1 MGTMATM
8 TRCVVSAGGLSLLA
22 AAAAAAA
29 VAVIAC
35 DVEHGQPDG
44 GGGGDDAAVTDGGGP
59 SSDGAAPDAAPPT
72 GDTGAGDAHPTTGE
86 SPCIEQGCVILA
98 TLTGEAAGDTFGY
111 VSADLGD
118 IDGDGADDFVIG
130 APFNA
135 AGGRG
140 AGRAYVYSGKTHAPL
155 FTFTGEPHSLI
166 GFAVGAAGDV
176 DGDGVTDVIVGAPQG
191 GMQSAGFGSGFAR
204 IYSGRTGAHVRT
216 LHGEALNDA
225 FGFVVSGVGDLDHDG
240 HADLVVGAPFSDAN
254 GVSSGR
260 VVLVSGLTGA
270 TLFAFDGE
278 AAGDMLGSAA
288 SGIGDVDRDG
298 VPDVVMAAR
307 NGGAGDRGRVYVRSG
322 RSGALL
328 YSYDA
333 PSTGADLGWF
343 FATTPGDVNHD
354 GVPDVFAS
362 DFSDSTDD
370 AGVSTGRAFVWS
382 GADGK
387 LLLDLAGR
395 VAGEGFGIGRAR
407 AGDVDH
413 DGYDDLII
421 GAYTNSVAA
430 PQAGRTYVISG
441 KTGADLRTMT
451 SSVPYEGSGYD
462 AVGLGDVNGDGA
474 LDFLVTAATNGALG
488 PSTGRV
494 YVIAG
499 IP

>member
-1 MGTMATM
+1 MRTM
-8 TRCVVSAGGLSLLA
+8 TRCVVRVGGISLLA
-22 AAAAAAA
+22 VAGAAA
-29 VAVIAC
+29 VGAIAC
-35 DVEHGQPDG
+35 NVEHGQPDG
-44 GGGGDDAAVTDGGGP
+44 GGGGGAADAAVADGGGP
-59 SSDGAAPDAAPPT
+59 VPDGAARE
-72 GDTGAGDAHPTTGE
+72 TGAGDGGAGDAGADARPATGE
-86 SPCIEQGCVILA
+86 SPCVEHGCVILA

-118 IDGDGADDFVIG
+118 IDGDGVHDFAIG

-155 FTFTGEPHSLI
+155 FTLTGEPHSLL

-176 DGDGVTDVIVGAPQG
+176 DGDGVADVVVGAPQG
-191 GMQSAGFGSGFAR
+191 GMQGAGFGSGFAR

-216 LHGEALNDA
+216 LQGAALNDA

-240 HADLVVGAPFSDAN
+240 HADLVVGAPFADAN
-254 GVSSGR
+254 GVNSGR
-260 VVLVSGLTGA
+260 VVVVSGLTGA
-270 TLFAFDGE
+270 ILLAFDGE
-278 AAGDMLGSAA
+278 EAGDMLGTAA

-298 VPDVVMAAR
+298 VPDLVMAAR

-328 YSYDA
+328 HAYDA

-343 FATTPGDVNHD
+343 FATTPGDVDHD

-362 DFSDSTDD
+362 DFSDSADD
-370 AGVSTGRAFVWS
+370 AGISTGRAFVWS
-382 GADGK
+382 GADGR

-395 VAGEGFGIGRAR
+395 VPGEGFGIGRAR

-413 DGYDDLII
+413 DGYDDLIV

-430 PQAGRTYVISG
+430 PEAGRTYVISG
-441 KTGADLRTMT
+441 RTGADLRTMT

-474 LDFLVTAATNGALG
+474 LDFLVTAATNAALG
-488 PSTGRV
+488 ASTGRA

-499 IP
+499 LP

>member
-1 MGTMATM
+1 MGTM
-8 TRCVVSAGGLSLLA
+8 TRRVVGVGGVSILA
-22 AAAAAAA
+22 VAA
-29 VAVIAC
+29 VAAIAC
-35 DVEHGQPDG
+35 NVEHGQPDG
-44 GGGGDDAAVTDGGGP
+44 GADGGIDAAAADGGASTP
-59 SSDGAAPDAAPPT
+59 DVSARDAAPPT
-72 GDTGAGDAHPTTGE
+72 GDTGAGDAGADAHPTTGE
-86 SPCIEQGCVILA
+86 SPCIERGCVILA
-98 TLTGEAAGDTFGY
+98 TLTGEAAGDTFGW

-118 IDGDGADDFVIG
+118 IDGDGAHDFVIG

-140 AGRAYVYSGKTHAPL
+140 AGRAYAYSGKTHALL
-155 FTFTGEPHSLI
+155 FTLSGEPHSLL
-166 GFAVGAAGDV
+166 GFGVSAAGDV
-176 DGDGVTDVIVGAPQG
+176 DGDGVTDLIVGAPQG
-191 GMQSAGFGSGFAR
+191 GMQGAGFGPGFAR

-216 LHGEALNDA
+216 LEGAALNDA
-225 FGFVVSGVGDLDHDG
+225 FGFVVGGVGDVDHDG
-240 HADLVVGAPFSDAN
+240 HSDLVVGAPFADAN
-254 GVSSGR
+254 GVNSGR

-270 TLFAFDGE
+270 TLLAFDGE
-278 AAGDMLGSAA
+278 EAGDMLGTAA
-288 SGIGDVDRDG
+288 AGIGDVDRDG
-298 VPDVVMAAR
+298 VADVVIAAR

-322 RSGALL
+322 RNGALL
-328 YSYDA
+328 RTYDA

-362 DFSDSTDD
+362 DFSDSADD
-370 AGVSTGRAFVWS
+370 AGISTGRAFVWS

-407 AGDVDH
+407 AGDVDR

-441 KTGADLRTMT
+441 RTGADLRTMT

-474 LDFLVTAATNGALG
+474 IDFLVTAATNGALG
-488 PSTGRV
+488 ASTGRV

-499 IP
+499 NP